1 MHDIETYNIYYGLY
15 FFFDEMPFHI
25 LIPFFFFTKT
35 FIFFTLI
42 SKNILYVG
50 DGCPVSYKSPN
61 TSSFNLI

>member
-1 MHDIETYNIYYGLY
+1 MYDIETYGLY

-25 LIPFFFFTKT
+25 LIPFFFTKT
-35 FIFFTLI
+35 FIFSTLI